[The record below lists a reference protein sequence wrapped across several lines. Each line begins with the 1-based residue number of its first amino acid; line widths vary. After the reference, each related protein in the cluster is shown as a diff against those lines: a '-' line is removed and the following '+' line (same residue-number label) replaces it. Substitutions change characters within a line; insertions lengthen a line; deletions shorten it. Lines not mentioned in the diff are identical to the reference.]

1 MQESIDFYERK
12 YNFTVYATICVNQAI
27 AYLNIS
33 LIFVCYIAKYTF
45 GMKMKI
51 PSNHSGNDY
60 GHETGIIS
68 YMDNNFESEIDVQ
81 GSDESDFS
89 EYLWMENEEEFDKEV
104 IQQLMEEELT
114 EECLKAMWE
123 DERHERNTNS
133 ITWSTATN
141 TFENNSA
148 ELCQQLSHLKMH
160 DDLAKQ
166 STLNPNA
173 AEFVPA
179 FKSAVT
185 AVSTPPEV
193 TAESS

>member
-1 MQESIDFYERK
+1 MCKRSYCIFISFIQFVRVHCVVK
-12 YNFTVYATICVNQAI
+12 Y
-27 AYLNIS
+27 
-33 LIFVCYIAKYTF
+33 IFV
-45 GMKMKI
+45 MKMKI
-51 PSNHSGNDY
+51 PNNRSGNDY
-60 GHETGIIS
+60 GNETGIIS
-68 YMDNNFESEIDVQ
+68 YMDNNFDSEIDVQ
-81 GSDESDFS
+81 GTEESDFS

-123 DERHERNTNS
+123 DERQHERNTNS
-133 ITWSTATN
+133 IAWSTATSMP
-141 TFENNSA
+141 ENNSA
-148 ELCQQLSHLKMH
+148 ELCQQLSNLKMH

-185 AVSTPPEV
+185 SI
-193 TAESS
+193 

>member
-1 MQESIDFYERK
+1 M
-12 YNFTVYATICVNQAI
+12 NCVNRVFYHKTSEDALLKDI
-27 AYLNIS
+27 
-33 LIFVCYIAKYTF
+33 F

-51 PSNHSGNDY
+51 PNSGSGNDY
-60 GHETGIIS
+60 GHETDIIS
-68 YMDNNFESEIDVQ
+68 YMDNNFESDLDVQ
-81 GSDESDFS
+81 GTEDSDFS

-123 DERHERNTNS
+123 DERQHERNTS
-133 ITWSTATN
+133 KP
-141 TFENNSA
+141 ENVDN
-148 ELCQQLSHLKMH
+148 ELWQQLNRLNLP
-160 DDLAKQ
+160 DDIAER

-179 FKSAVT
+179 FKPAVT
-185 AVSTPPEV
+185 SVSTPPEV